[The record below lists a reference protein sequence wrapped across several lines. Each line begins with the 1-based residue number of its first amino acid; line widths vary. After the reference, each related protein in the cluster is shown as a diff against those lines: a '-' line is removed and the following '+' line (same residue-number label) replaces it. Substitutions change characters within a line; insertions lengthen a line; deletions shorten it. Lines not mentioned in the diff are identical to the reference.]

1 MDNLPKSISSGHV
14 SRLFPSLGENSREMR
29 ATSTLLSMI
38 RAVPELLDALISSI
52 GIRINDRT
60 TLQAYTEVI
69 PLKNPDL
76 KIRPDG
82 LLYVKNQ
89 KTWSCF
95 VETKVGKAK
104 LDQDQIK
111 KYVRAARQN
120 GVDAVLT
127 ISNEFTVRLDQSPVE
142 LGPKQLGKINLLH
155 LSWRQILATAQ
166 GLLTKQEILDREK
179 RFLLEEFVRFLR
191 DQAVG
196 DTAFASMPQA
206 WTELNE
212 RIASGVKISFKDSQ
226 IKEVASALQQQ
237 YSEMAIILTEHL
249 GVQCKLRLSRNEEAD
264 KTKWSERIQK
274 NIAKNGLSKASFS
287 VPGAIANIDTEID
300 FKRSTISYSVE
311 TDQIAPRK
319 TSYGK
324 ASWLAGQLGAEQLER
339 LFLSVRW
346 NTRAKNL
353 EVRAHELSPEKF
365 KELDHSSDVK
375 SLALRSV
382 ESKQNQFNSRKNFI
396 VQLETELIS
405 FYDNVVQNL
414 KPHIVKAP
422 APKKPLAEAD
432 IRADRND
439 TSIIVPD
446 FLKRI

>member
-1 MDNLPKSISSGHV
+1 MDNLPKSISSGQV

-82 LLYVKNQ
+82 LLYVNNQ

-95 VETKVGKAK
+95 VETKVGKAT

-142 LGPKQLGKINLLH
+142 LGPKQLGKTNLLH

-166 GLLTKQEILDREK
+166 GLLTKQEIVDREK

-212 RIASGVKISFKDSQ
+212 RIASGVKISFKDSV

-274 NIAKNGLSKASFS
+274 NIAKKRVEQGFFLGTRCNSKH
-287 VPGAIANIDTEID
+287 
-300 FKRSTISYSVE
+300 RY
-311 TDQIAPRK
+311 
-319 TSYGK
+319 
-324 ASWLAGQLGAEQLER
+324 
-339 LFLSVRW
+339 
-346 NTRAKNL
+346 
-353 EVRAHELSPEKF
+353 
-365 KELDHSSDVK
+365 
-375 SLALRSV
+375 
-382 ESKQNQFNSRKNFI
+382 
-396 VQLETELIS
+396 
-405 FYDNVVQNL
+405 
-414 KPHIVKAP
+414 
-422 APKKPLAEAD
+422 
-432 IRADRND
+432 RN
-439 TSIIVPD
+439 
-446 FLKRI
+446 

>member
-1 MDNLPKSISSGHV
+1 M
-14 SRLFPSLGENSREMR
+14 
-29 ATSTLLSMI
+29 
-38 RAVPELLDALISSI
+38 
-52 GIRINDRT
+52 
-60 TLQAYTEVI
+60 
-69 PLKNPDL
+69 
-76 KIRPDG
+76 
-82 LLYVKNQ
+82 LYVKNQ

-95 VETKVGKAK
+95 VETKVGKAT

-142 LGPKQLGKINLLH
+142 LGPKQLGKTNLLH

-166 GLLTKQEILDREK
+166 GLLTKQEIVDREK

-300 FKRSTISYSVE
+300 LKRSMNI
-311 TDQIAPRK
+311 
-319 TSYGK
+319 
-324 ASWLAGQLGAEQLER
+324 
-339 LFLSVRW
+339 FLT
-346 NTRAKNL
+346 NC
-353 EVRAHELSPEKF
+353 
-365 KELDHSSDVK
+365 
-375 SLALRSV
+375 SLLIIRS
-382 ESKQNQFNSRKNFI
+382 
-396 VQLETELIS
+396 T
-405 FYDNVVQNL
+405 
-414 KPHIVKAP
+414 
-422 APKKPLAEAD
+422 
-432 IRADRND
+432 
-439 TSIIVPD
+439 PD
-446 FLKRI
+446 FRNIRKLL